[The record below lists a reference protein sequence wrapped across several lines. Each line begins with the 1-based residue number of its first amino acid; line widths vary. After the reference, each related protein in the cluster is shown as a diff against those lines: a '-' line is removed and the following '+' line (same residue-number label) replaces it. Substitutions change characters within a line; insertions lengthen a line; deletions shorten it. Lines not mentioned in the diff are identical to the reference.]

1 MIKIKIDIKGYI
13 IGNDSKDIYDWL
25 GLEATCPRDVI
36 DKLDKAKGKPVEIN
50 INSSGG
56 DIFAGSEIYAALRSY
71 KGDININIVGL
82 AASAASVIAMA
93 GNCKISPTGLFMIHN
108 VSSYCN
114 GDYNELEKQAS
125 ILRTANKSIA
135 NAYKE
140 KTGLSEG
147 KLLDLMNNETW
158 LTAEQCVKLKFVD
171 GVMFEDNKPQLAN
184 GVMINLDTEQKI
196 RNFINNSKSKNDLD
210 KKNEQEKLNL
220 LNLKGEFKNEF

>member
-1 MIKIKIDIKGYI
+1 MIKIDIKGAI
-13 IGNDSKDIYDWL
+13 VGNDSKEIYNWL
-25 GLEATCPRDVI
+25 GLESTCPKDVI
-36 DKLDKAKGKPVEIN
+36 SKLNKAKGKPVEIN

-56 DIFAGSEIYAALRSY
+56 DIFAGGEIYTALRNY

-82 AASAASVIAMA
+82 AASAASVIAMV

-125 ILRTANKSIA
+125 ILQTANKAIA

-140 KTGLSEG
+140 KTGLTEN
-147 KLLDLMNNETW
+147 KLLELMNNETW
-158 LTAEQCVKLKFVD
+158 LTAEQCVNLKFVD
-171 GVMFEDNKPQLAN
+171 GIMFEDKKLKLAN
-184 GVMINLDTEQKI
+184 GTMINSITEQKI
-196 RNFINNSKSKNDLD
+196 RNFMNNYITKDNLCKNI
-210 KKNEQEKLNL
+210 EQEKLNL